1 MDRKEILQI
10 LRECKREYAAE
21 YGILALGVFGSVAR
35 NEALA
40 ESDVDIVVRIAQP
53 DLFLLAGLKSELEKR
68 LHKQV
73 DIVAYR
79 ENMNQFLKKRID
91 GEAIYA

>member
-1 MDRKEILQI
+1 MERKEILRI
-10 LRECKREYAAE
+10 LGEYKKEYAAE

-40 ESDVDIVVRIAQP
+40 ESDIDVDVRIAKP
-53 DLFLLAGLKSELEKR
+53 DLFLLVGLKTELEKR
-68 LHKQV
+68 LHKPV

-79 ENMNQFLKKRID
+79 ENRNQFLKKRID